1 MENSLLRDIPS
12 AESLVSGGLPKK
24 KIIREYY
31 IDWMRF
37 TSVHLVVL
45 THSIINAMDATDIYG
60 DEAMKNIPYN
70 EELVEKASGFIKT
83 LL

>member
-12 AESLVSGGLPKK
+12 VESLISGGLPKK

-37 TSVHLVVL
+37 T
-45 THSIINAMDATDIYG
+45 
-60 DEAMKNIPYN
+60 
-70 EELVEKASGFIKT
+70 
-83 LL
+83 